1 MDKKEFRVL
10 IKNYFMKGKSPQ
22 ETKEKLDKHY
32 GESVPSM
39 RTVCKLF
46 QNFRSGRMR
55 TNDAE
60 HSGCLVEATIPE
72 IFDKIHD
79 MVMDDRRVKVRGIA
93 SAVGISSE
101 RVHNILHQ
109 HLNMRKLSAN
119 GCRDCSQ
126 LTKNKIV

>member
-1 MDKKEFRVL
+1 MGKEEFRVL
-10 IKNYFMKGKSPQ
+10 TKNYFMKGKSPQ

-39 RTVCKLF
+39 RTVSRWF
-46 QNFRSGRMR
+46 QTFRNGSIS

-60 HSGCLVEATIPE
+60 LSGRLVETTIPE

-79 MVMDDRRVKVRGIA
+79 MVMDDRRVKVREIA
-93 SAVGISSE
+93 STVGISSE

-109 HLNMRKLSAN
+109 HLNMKKLSAN